1 MTENELRPDGFR
13 PRKLRPAGWLAR
25 AIADGSVRDPNAPP
39 EDEIVYPETTHV
51 ISVPLGD
58 LQVAGTEE

>member
-1 MTENELRPDGFR
+1 MTENELTDGFR
-13 PRKLRPAGWLAR
+13 PRKLRPAGWLER

-39 EDEIVYPETTHV
+39 EDEIVYPESTYV

-58 LQVAGTEE
+58 LQAANTEE